1 MEFIIDTVNLEEIK
15 EAVEYLPIVGVTSN
29 PSIVKKTNPQNFF
42 KHMKEI
48 RKIIGQERSLHIQ
61 VISKDCDTIIK
72 EAHRILKEVDD
83 KVYIKVPVSYEGI
96 KAIKL
101 LKEEGINVTA
111 TAVYDLMQAYMALE
125 AKADYIA
132 PYVNRIGNLGADPF
146 ELINELSNRIIMDGY
161 ESKIVAA
168 SFKGVQQVK
177 DALNNGAQAVTVP
190 VEVLKQIF
198 ANPNIEKAVK
208 EADLVIGSVL
218 IPGKAAPKIFKKKY
232 LKEMKPGAVF
242 VDVAVDQGGCGETTK
257 VTYHDDPIFIEDGVV
272 HYCVG
277 NMPGA
282 VPRTSTI
289 ALTNATVSYGLQ
301 IANKG
306 LEQACKDN
314 EVIYSAINTYDG
326 KLTCKNVADSFDC
339 YEYVDIKTIC

>member
-61 VISKDCDTIIK
+61 VISKDYDTIIK

-146 ELINELSNRIIMDGY
+146 ELINELSNRIIIDGY

-198 ANPNIEKAVK
+198 ANPNIEKAVNDFNQDWYSMYGDNIGIC
-208 EADLVIGSVL
+208 DL
-218 IPGKAAPKIFKKKY
+218 
-232 LKEMKPGAVF
+232 
-242 VDVAVDQGGCGETTK
+242 
-257 VTYHDDPIFIEDGVV
+257 
-272 HYCVG
+272 
-277 NMPGA
+277 
-282 VPRTSTI
+282 
-289 ALTNATVSYGLQ
+289 
-301 IANKG
+301 
-306 LEQACKDN
+306 KD
-314 EVIYSAINTYDG
+314 
-326 KLTCKNVADSFDC
+326 
-339 YEYVDIKTIC
+339 

>member
-72 EAHRILKEVDD
+72 EAHLILKEVDD

-198 ANPNIEKAVK
+198 ANPNIEKAVNDFNQDWYSMYGDNIGIC
-208 EADLVIGSVL
+208 DL
-218 IPGKAAPKIFKKKY
+218 
-232 LKEMKPGAVF
+232 
-242 VDVAVDQGGCGETTK
+242 
-257 VTYHDDPIFIEDGVV
+257 
-272 HYCVG
+272 
-277 NMPGA
+277 
-282 VPRTSTI
+282 
-289 ALTNATVSYGLQ
+289 
-301 IANKG
+301 
-306 LEQACKDN
+306 KD
-314 EVIYSAINTYDG
+314 
-326 KLTCKNVADSFDC
+326 
-339 YEYVDIKTIC
+339 